1 MNAPKVSVILPTY
14 NRATLLGTAIESVL
28 GQSFQDL
35 ELIVVDDGSADDTE
49 KLVRRYQD
57 SDARVRYLR
66 QANRGISAAMNA
78 GIHAASGQL
87 IARLDS
93 DDLWLPDLLETEV
106 SILEARPEIG
116 LVYSRGQWMDQDL
129 NPLATT
135 VGQTLHFPNDTL
147 GSMLWGDATCNI
159 TVVARRECF
168 DRAGFFDEALATSED
183 WDMWLRTAFHYDFVF
198 VDRVLAHVRRHEG
211 NATSAQVP
219 SYAAFLGS
227 RRKVLDKFFS
237 RGDLSPRIARM
248 RAIAYR
254 NLYIYEGNIW
264 VAFREWKRA
273 LRAFGRA
280 IRAGGNPGGAAARI
294 AWFNVVHP
302 ILGRTAGGRNFLR
315 WESNLRGRLRGLT
328 FRREAGHERR

>member
-1 MNAPKVSVILPTY
+1 MSARKVTVILPTW
-14 NRATLLGTAIESVL
+14 NRAALIGTAIESVL
-28 GQSFQDL
+28 GQSFRDL

-49 KLVRRYQD
+49 RLVRCYQD
-57 SDARVRYLR
+57 SDERVRYLR
-66 QANRGISAAMNA
+66 QEHRGISAAVNA
-78 GIHAASGQL
+78 GLRAASGQL
-87 IARLDS
+87 IARIDS
-93 DDLWLPDLLETEV
+93 DDRWLPDLLETEV
-106 SILEARPEIG
+106 SVLEARPEIG

-129 NPLATT
+129 KPLPIW
-135 VGQTLHFPNDTL
+135 VGQTPHFPNDTL

-168 DRAGFFDEALATSED
+168 DRAGFFDESLATSED
-183 WDMWLRTAFHYDFVF
+183 WDLWLRTAFHYDFAF

-211 NATSAQVP
+211 NATSDKVA

-237 RGDLSPRIARM
+237 RSDLSPRIVRM
-248 RAIAYR
+248 RSVAYR

-280 IRAGGNPGGAAARI
+280 VRAGGNPARTGARI
-294 AWFNVVHP
+294 AWFSLVHP
-302 ILGRTAGGRNFLR
+302 ILGGTAAGRNFLR
-315 WESNLRGRLRGLT
+315 WESNLRGRLRA
-328 FRREAGHERR
+328 R

>member
-1 MNAPKVSVILPTY
+1 MSARKVSVILPTW
-14 NRATLLGTAIESVL
+14 NRAPLLGTAIESVIE
-28 GQSFQDL
+28 QSYQDL
-35 ELIVVDDGSADDTE
+35 ELIVVDDGSGDDTE
-49 KLVRRYQD
+49 RVVRRYQD

-66 QANRGISAAMNA
+66 QEHRGISAAMNA
-78 GIHAASGQL
+78 GIRAAAGQL
-87 IARLDS
+87 IARIDS
-93 DDLWLPDLLETEV
+93 DDRWLPDLLETEV
-106 SILEARPEIG
+106 SVLEARPAIG

-135 VGQTLHFPNDTL
+135 VGQPPHFPDDTL

-168 DRAGFFDEALATSED
+168 DRAGFFDESLATSED

-211 NATSAQVP
+211 SATSAQVP
-219 SYAAFLGS
+219 SFAAFLGA

-237 RGDLSPRIARM
+237 RGDLSPRIAAM
-248 RAIAYR
+248 RSVAYR

-273 LRAFGRA
+273 MRAFGGA
-280 IRAGGNPGGAAARI
+280 VRAGGNPAGTAARI
-294 AWFNVVHP
+294 AWFNLVHP
-302 ILGRTAGGRNFLR
+302 ILGRTAAGRDFLL
-315 WESNLRGRLRGLT
+315 WESNLRLRARANKRVSG
-328 FRREAGHERR
+328 